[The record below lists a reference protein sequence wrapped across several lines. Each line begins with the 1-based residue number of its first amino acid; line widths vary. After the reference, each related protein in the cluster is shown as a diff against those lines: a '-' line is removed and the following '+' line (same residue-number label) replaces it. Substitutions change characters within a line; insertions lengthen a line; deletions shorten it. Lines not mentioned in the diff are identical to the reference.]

1 MNSEEFKVFARPG
14 GGDLEKMLDR
24 LVRPT
29 TGKLIESL
37 RDITNVQE
45 RNYDF
50 ADKER
55 YNNVVAEFTIYA
67 KKVLAQMKVMK
78 KNLS

>member
-1 MNSEEFKVFARPG
+1 M
-14 GGDLEKMLDR
+14 EKMLDR

-37 RDITNVQE
+37 RDITSVQE

-67 KKVLAQMKVMK
+67 KKVLA
-78 KNLS
+78 

>member
-1 MNSEEFKVFARPG
+1 M
-14 GGDLEKMLDR
+14 
-24 LVRPT
+24 
-29 TGKLIESL
+29 
-37 RDITNVQE
+37 QE

-67 KKVLAQMKVMK
+67 KKVLAQMKAMK